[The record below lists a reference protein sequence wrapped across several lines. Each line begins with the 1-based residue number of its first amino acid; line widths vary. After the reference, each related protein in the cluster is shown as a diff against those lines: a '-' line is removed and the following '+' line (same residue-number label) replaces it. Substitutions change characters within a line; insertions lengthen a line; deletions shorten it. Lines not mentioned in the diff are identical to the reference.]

1 MNSPKFF
8 SEKIIRFIIFT
19 LVITLACSF
28 VFLLGCGSK
37 NESVILKHG
46 LNQDIITAGSQINEG
61 DTTFT
66 DMKAELENFKSYSE
80 EFFAVWTENK
90 NTSYPMIENFNNCS
104 VIEEKINTSI
114 LLEQKYLEFKS
125 SLENIKPPSI
135 AVPASRSAIEAV
147 SLRILFF
154 EKFSESASIDQL
166 KDIENQAYFAEIEL
180 WDEFDRIYKYFDE
193 EMSKLG
199 IEDDYK
205 YIVLK

>member
-8 SEKIIRFIIFT
+8 SERIIKSIIFA
-19 LVITLACSF
+19 LAITLACSF

-37 NESVILKHG
+37 NESVILKHS
-46 LNQDIITAGSQINEG
+46 LNQDIIAAGSQIYEG
-61 DTTFT
+61 DTSFT
-66 DMKAELENFKSYSE
+66 DIKAELENFKSYSD
-80 EFFAVWTENK
+80 EFFAVWMENK

-104 VIEEKINTSI
+104 ILEEKINTSR
-114 LLEQKYLEFKS
+114 LLEDKYLEFKS
-125 SLENIKPPSI
+125 SIENIRPPAI

-154 EKFSESASIDQL
+154 EKFSESASIDEL
-166 KDIENQAYFAEIEL
+166 KDIEDQAYIAEIEL

-193 EMSKLG
+193 EISKLG

-205 YIVLK
+205 FIVLK